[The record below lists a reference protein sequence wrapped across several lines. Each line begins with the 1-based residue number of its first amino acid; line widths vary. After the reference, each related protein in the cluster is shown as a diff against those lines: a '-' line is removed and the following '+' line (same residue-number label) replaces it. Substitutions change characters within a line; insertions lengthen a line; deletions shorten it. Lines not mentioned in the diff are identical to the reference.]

1 MLKTFSHI
9 TLSLVLLIS
18 TMGMVVS
25 KHYCGNEVVS
35 VSINHASDS
44 CCDMENCCS
53 TETHT
58 YQVKD
63 DFSSPVIT
71 TIPVLAELD
80 ILGHD
85 LFEAEGLPELESEDP
100 VSFLSHSPPPKT
112 IQTVLSL
119 RQLYLL

>member
-1 MLKTFSHI
+1 MLQKFSHI
-9 TLSLVLLIS
+9 ILAALLMIS
-18 TMGMVVS
+18 AMGMVVT

-44 CCDMENCCS
+44 CCDMGNCCS

-58 YQVKD
+58 YKVKD
-63 DFSSPVIT
+63 DYSSSVLI
-71 TIPVLAELD
+71 TIPFLAELD

-85 LFEAEGLPELESEDP
+85 LLVTEGLTEPESENTA
-100 VSFLSHSPPPKT
+100 SFFANSPPPKT

-119 RQLYLL
+119 KQVYLI